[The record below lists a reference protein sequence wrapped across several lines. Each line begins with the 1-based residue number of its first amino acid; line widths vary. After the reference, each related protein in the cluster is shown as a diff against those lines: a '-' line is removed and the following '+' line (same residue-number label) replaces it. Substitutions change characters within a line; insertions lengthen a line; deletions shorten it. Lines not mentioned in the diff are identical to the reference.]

1 MNRLAKRTGK
11 KKAGCRRKW
20 PGSDG
25 RGLVLPPFR
34 VGHTLSLSAVQEVR
48 EQLSGCLPFEAT
60 HTKCRRDGPRWLGGR
75 LASQEGAIPQLLSAW
90 RLWAGGNQG
99 GMRLDALGALAVLA
113 VAAGGADD
121 EHGAALAA
129 AGLVGR
135 HGDGVYEGGVV
146 VVVVVVAVVL
156 VGKSET
162 DRRR

>member
-11 KKAGCRRKW
+11 KRPVAGEN
-20 PGSDG
+20 
-25 RGLVLPPFR
+25 GLVLTDVDSCSPTISGWAHPIPLGR
-34 VGHTLSLSAVQEVR
+34 AGAR

-135 HGDGVYEGGVV
+135 NGDGVYGGGGGGGGSG
-146 VVVVVVAVVL
+146 
-156 VGKSET
+156 VGGQVR
-162 DRRR
+162 DRQTAMTR